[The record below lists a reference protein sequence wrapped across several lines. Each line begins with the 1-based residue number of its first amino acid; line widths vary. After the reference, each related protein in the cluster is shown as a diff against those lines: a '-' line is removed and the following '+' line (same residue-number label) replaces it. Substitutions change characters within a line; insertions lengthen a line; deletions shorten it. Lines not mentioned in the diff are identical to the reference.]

1 MADRPEMNQGRRGS
15 TVLYAVFLAAL
26 LAVLGMGYMTAG
38 VYSRQEL
45 TGMMRYGQAQAA
57 GKLWRITPGRRIPER
72 KRKTEGMRMNGR
84 NFCGE
89 RWKAGN
95 TYPAAKERWMA
106 CVRKSFCA
114 RFPMT
119 GRHMYTHV

>member
-45 TGMMRYGQAQAA
+45 TGMMRYGRRPRRVRFISLFARQSM
-57 GKLWRITPGRRIPER
+57 REVPGQ
-72 KRKTEGMRMNGR
+72 
-84 NFCGE
+84 
-89 RWKAGN
+89 
-95 TYPAAKERWMA
+95 
-106 CVRKSFCA
+106 
-114 RFPMT
+114 
-119 GRHMYTHV
+119 